1 MTLASMLQLG
11 QVEPPVVL
19 RTPLSRYDI
28 SWNLQKL
35 ANDWRDS
42 AIPEELREIGI
53 NKLLLED
60 VGEDLTLEWRG
71 HTNPVNNPACFV
83 TIVPLPTGGAEVTVR
98 FGRGSLQVFALLA
111 LLTSPLQGL
120 GDERGPM
127 RWFFV
132 AAQFTISLAF
142 LITGRSRTPLL
153 KAHLMKV
160 VERATRQKASAQDNR
175 NLAGA

>member
-1 MTLASMLQLG
+1 
-11 QVEPPVVL
+11 
-19 RTPLSRYDI
+19 
-28 SWNLQKL
+28 
-35 ANDWRDS
+35 
-42 AIPEELREIGI
+42 
-53 NKLLLED
+53 
-60 VGEDLTLEWRG
+60 
-71 HTNPVNNPACFV
+71 
-83 TIVPLPTGGAEVTVR
+83 
-98 FGRGSLQVFALLA
+98 
-111 LLTSPLQGL
+111 
-120 GDERGPM
+120 M